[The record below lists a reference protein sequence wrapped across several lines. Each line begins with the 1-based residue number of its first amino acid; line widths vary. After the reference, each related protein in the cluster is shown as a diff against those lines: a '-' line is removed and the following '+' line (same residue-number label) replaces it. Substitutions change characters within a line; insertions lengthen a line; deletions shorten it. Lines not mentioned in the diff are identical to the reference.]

1 MAIQVQ
7 LRRGTAA
14 QNNAFTGAIGE
25 LSFDTTA
32 NQVRVH
38 DGSTAG
44 GFKIGVGDFPTG
56 TNNVALGNTALD
68 DLDGSSPGG
77 SNTAVGHDAL
87 TANTTASNNVA
98 IGKDAL
104 KANTTAAS
112 STAVGHSALAA
123 NTGTLNTALGKDA
136 GSLITSGTKN
146 TILGSFDG
154 NQGGLDIRTSNS
166 HIVLSD
172 GDGNPRLII
181 DNNGNVDIG
190 GETTELKLK
199 NTTHEDTD
207 GGRESKIT
215 FQGEQSGGEQSVLAQ
230 IQAQHQDGSD
240 DQKGE
245 LIFRTNDGSDGTSPT
260 TAMVIDSAHNV
271 GIGTAEID
279 VSTQAG
285 GSGYRALQIESAEGG
300 QLNFDHN
307 DAGTGSTLGQ
317 INFQRAGEVVAEIE
331 GVTDG
336 ATDNGRIAF
345 RTQPNGGALTE
356 RMRLDHDGTFLVG
369 RTTTSSANAGFKVE
383 PEGDT
388 YITAE
393 GGDGRALY
401 LNRLS
406 SDGIILELAKDD
418 TTVGNLISNST
429 NLAIGTGDTG
439 LYFNAGSDAVHPWN
453 ISSNAARD
461 DAIDLGRSSDRFD
474 DIYATNS
481 SIQTS
486 DENEKQNIASLTSAE
501 ITAATAISKLFKT
514 YKWKDKVASKGND
527 ARTHTGVIA
536 QQVQTAMSDAGLDA
550 SKYAFWCSNTWWE
563 KEVEVAAVEANEEK
577 LIKAQDAYTRT
588 DTYYTKDE
596 APEGATERTRMGVR
610 YPELLAFIGA
620 ATEQRLAS
628 VEDRLTTLEAQ

>member
-356 RMRLDHDGTFLVG
+356 RMRLDHDGIFIVG
-369 RTTTSSANAGFKVE
+369 RTTQSASTAGFKVE

-406 SDGIILELAKDD
+406 SDGTILELAKEDA
-418 TTVGNLISNST
+418 TVGFL
-429 NLAIGTGDTG
+429 GTGNGGDLYIGNSGTG
-439 LYFNAGSDAVHPWN
+439 LMFAGG
-453 ISSNAARD
+453 SNAIIPTNQTALRD
-461 DAIDLGRSSDRFD
+461 DAIDLGHPSYRFD
-474 DIYATNS
+474 DIYATNGT
-481 SIQTS
+481 IQTS

-514 YKWKDKVASKGND
+514 FKWKEKVTAKGDN
-527 ARTHTGVIA
+527 ARTHSGVIA
-536 QQVQTAMSDAGLDA
+536 QEVEKAMSDAGLDA
-550 SKYAFWCSNTWWE
+550 GNYAFFISTTWWE
-563 KEVEVAAVEANEEK
+563 KDVEVAAVEANERK

-588 DTYYTKDE
+588 DYYDIKDE
-596 APEGATERTRMGVR
+596 APEDATERTRLGVR